1 MCFVPTGLR
10 APELPRHRELRSVAP
25 PDSRGRLQ
33 PHHTKTGRAGDPGG
47 CPHAI
52 LPIPTLRKP
61 AFDFASGQAHPSLH
75 KFTTF
80 LAWNVGDEARLDP
93 TKTQAG
99 QGFWGGSR
107 VVLLLWSS
115 GRDDRGTSIMKSVRN
130 SQRLVTIWSSP
141 SFVVSGPMTRG
152 KISPNML
159 SCSQSSL

>member
-1 MCFVPTGLR
+1 MCVVPTGLR

-80 LAWNVGDEARLDP
+80 LAWNAEIKPGWIPPKPKL
-93 TKTQAG
+93 
-99 QGFWGGSR
+99 
-107 VVLLLWSS
+107 
-115 GRDDRGTSIMKSVRN
+115 
-130 SQRLVTIWSSP
+130 
-141 SFVVSGPMTRG
+141 G
-152 KISPNML
+152 KAFGEGHG
-159 SCSQSSL
+159 